1 MKKFNSFLIEQTNTH
16 MEHIEDMVFN
26 DGVAGA
32 RLAINSLR
40 QLRDMLAGN
49 STRAVD
55 ITVKWDGAPA
65 IFIGVDP
72 ADGKFF
78 VAKKGL
84 FNKVPQVFKSA
95 GDIDR
100 ELSGDLATKFKYALS
115 EFAKLGLKS
124 GVVQG
129 DLMFTKGDIK
139 STTYAGKQYYT
150 FQPNTIVYAV
160 EKDSALGKTI
170 KAANIGVVWH
180 TTYTGND
187 LKNLRAS
194 FGQSI
199 VNRLKP
205 VSTVWMDDATF
216 KDQSGKATFTASE
229 TKVITSHLSNAGRIF
244 RSLPADFLQYISED
258 QEAKMRI
265 KAFLNTFVRQ
275 GEPFPNA
282 RVMAAKLVDYVQ
294 TYYNKQ
300 MEGKGERGR
309 ATQQAKLDRVT
320 KAMSRSNEMIALF
333 EFFNEIVQA
342 KLMVVNKLHQAEG
355 LATFIRTRNGLK
367 VTDREGYVAIDHLDG
382 GAVKLVDRLEFSK
395 ANFSSDVLKGW
406 EK

>member
-1 MKKFNSFLIEQTNTH
+1 